1 MKNNRDWVNDDDSD
15 EAGRIIIMG
24 RRMEEEEEEEEREA
38 EEERGRRR
46 REGPVSGRAGLWARS
61 DGGEEIQS
69 PAGPASEQTRV
80 LGELLQP
87 PAGMTSLPLLPCLP
101 PPPPPPPM
109 IIIMAA
115 AFWFSGRRRHQ
126 RRRVEWTSMQGVALG
141 VARLM
146 ANLRFSEDVD
156 PYIDMPGSDGLRWR
170 TLPEE
175 VVLIYE
181 ERRNRWELQAM
192 VELDG
197 KEKTLT
203 AWKFRGR
210 DDGVASAGRALP
222 ESAWDSELF
231 NAMVIF
237 RRGEFLEELLG
248 HVTSEKF
255 RAQWFP
261 WARGATWYREVDPV
275 GQSSGAIRCAER
287 RSGVW
292 EWRVRMVCTHPDID
306 DGLPVHGEVCW
317 TLGAGADAI
326 ISLDNFVPDTPPIRL
341 IMGPDPWAPRPR
353 RPLPRRAPRPWLV
366 GELLQAAAPPLQ
378 TGRPRI
384 IPKDAMKLIYKFAAR
399 DSKRSPHPVATAF
412 LSDPA
417 VASTLAYLNRP
428 LPFRNVWNTNVDQEF
443 ASYLWDRD
451 LSDSAHWCDERIRL
465 RTELPWDPVR
475 L

>member
-1 MKNNRDWVNDDDSD
+1 
-15 EAGRIIIMG
+15 
-24 RRMEEEEEEEEREA
+24 MEEEEEEEEREA

-101 PPPPPPPM
+101 PPPPPPPPM

-146 ANLRFSEDVD
+146 ANLRFPEDVD

-248 HVTSEKF
+248 HVTSEGF

-341 IMGPDPWAPRPR
+341 IMGPVPWAPRPR
-353 RPLPRRAPRPWLV
+353 RPLPRRAPRPRLV

-384 IPKDAMKLIYKFAAR
+384 IPKDVMKLIYKFAAR

-443 ASYLWDRD
+443 ANYLWDRD

-465 RTELPWDPVR
+465 RTELPRDPVR
-475 L
+475 R

>member
-1 MKNNRDWVNDDDSD
+1 MHN
-15 EAGRIIIMG
+15 
-24 RRMEEEEEEEEREA
+24 
-38 EEERGRRR
+38 
-46 REGPVSGRAGLWARS
+46 EGV
-61 DGGEEIQS
+61 
-69 PAGPASEQTRV
+69 
-80 LGELLQP
+80 
-87 PAGMTSLPLLPCLP
+87 TSLPLLPCL

-126 RRRVEWTSMQGVALG
+126 RRRVEWMSEHSSCMQGVALG

-146 ANLRFSEDVD
+146 ANLDFSEDVD
-156 PYIDMPGSDGLRWR
+156 PCNDDLPRSDGLRWR

-197 KEKTLT
+197 KETTLT
-203 AWKFRGR
+203 AWKFGDG
-210 DDGVASAGRALP
+210 DDGVASAGRRQP
-222 ESAWDSELF
+222 ESAWESELF

-248 HVTSEKF
+248 HVTSEGS
-255 RAQWFP
+255 RAQWFS
-261 WARGATWYREVDPV
+261 WARGATWHREVDPV

-292 EWRVRMVCTHPDID
+292 EWGVRMVLTHPGIEE
-306 DGLPVHGEVCW
+306 GLPVHGELRW
-317 TLGAGADAI
+317 TLGAGANAI
-326 ISLDNFVPDTPPIRL
+326 ISLDDFVPDPLPIRRVKFRRPP
-341 IMGPDPWAPRPR
+341 GPAAPGPR
-353 RPLPRRAPRPWLV
+353 RPRAPGPLLV
-366 GELLQAAAPPLQ
+366 GELLLAAAPPLQ
-378 TGRPRI
+378 TGGPRI
-384 IPKDAMKLIYKFAAR
+384 IPKDAVKLIYEFAAR

-443 ASYLWDRD
+443 ANYLWDRD